1 MTFVKIIVFLTLA
14 SLLFTISDVSKIK
27 KENKKLKGEIEEIKK
42 QILK

>member
-1 MTFVKIIVFLTLA
+1 MTFVEIIVFLTLA